1 MTAAY
6 PVDLFPFTASLYQP
20 FLPAAD
26 ADRIFRSLTD
36 NLPWYQARLKLFG
49 RWHWSP
55 RLQCWIADEGVA
67 YTYSGL
73 TMTPE
78 SWPEDLARLRDHVS
92 DLAGVPFNSVL
103 CNSYRDGHDSMGWHS
118 DDEPELGEA
127 PVVASVTFG
136 AERPF
141 QFRRTGERRLATS
154 VPLGHNS
161 LLIMPSGLQSHWQH
175 GIPKTRKPIG
185 PRLNLTFR
193 RIVY

>member
-1 MTAAY
+1 MTAAH
-6 PVDLFPFTASLYQP
+6 PIDLFPHTASLFQP
-20 FLPAAD
+20 FLSAAE
-26 ADRIFRSLTD
+26 ADRLFRSLGEH
-36 NLPWYQARLKLFG
+36 LPWYQARLNLFG

-73 TMTPE
+73 TMAPE
-78 SWPEDLARLRDHVS
+78 PWPDDLARLRDLVS
-92 DLAGVPFNSVL
+92 EVAGVRFNSVL
-103 CNSYRDGHDSMGWHS
+103 CNWYRNGQDSMGWHS

-136 AERPF
+136 DERPF
-141 QFRRTGERRLATS
+141 QFRRKGERRLATS

-161 LLIMPSGLQSHWQH
+161 LLVMPAGLQGDWQH
-175 GIPKTRKPIG
+175 GIPKTRKSVG

-193 RIVY
+193 RIL